1 MKKFGSICLLL
12 HLICRLCAQ
21 DASTNKDLLHLFQK
35 DSVIEIEKLIDTA
48 QQLSATDSA
57 NALKFLRAAAAKAN
71 RLQIDYLEAQ
81 AHFEAGAVN
90 YAYRNYDRSI
100 NNYTRSRNIYQKLG
114 MVQQEALSYV
124 YMARSQY
131 YRGNY
136 TLAAQN
142 LNTAIEKG
150 RLINSPLVE
159 AEADE
164 YLGLLYNFF
173 QDFNASIHFSQR
185 ALEMKKTIGDEVG
198 YIRVANMLSTVYY
211 DAQRFDSALYYANTA
226 LNAAKK
232 KNMHTDVYMAHF
244 SIAAA
249 YIRLKRLNDAAK
261 EINLLRSN
269 DSLKSDINFLIRYY
283 VLLANYSLAKNDKKN
298 CIAYCDTALS
308 IAEKKLYPETRL
320 FIYKNMAES
329 YYAAGDFK
337 TAYAY
342 YRKYNRQLSDMYTGE
357 NVLRLAKMEG
367 IVHNKL
373 SENEI
378 KYLNKENEIKQL
390 QLLRETEMRKNL
402 IKENLLKDSILQ
414 KEKLLGVAMLK
425 ENELHKAKLEN
436 EKKLGAA
443 LKRENTL
450 QQARLNSEK
459 KLRLTL
465 MLGLCTALAFVG
477 VIFYQYNRQKNKNA
491 IIKKQAD
498 ELQTLMKEIH
508 HRVKNNMQIVS
519 SLLDLQSFSIEDAH
533 ASEAVKESRNRV
545 QSMALIHQ
553 NLYNEGNIKGIQMQD
568 YIQNLA
574 QNLFDSYN
582 IEKDKIKLITD
593 IEKLNLDVDTVIPIG
608 LIVNELISN
617 SLKYAFKEKASGEV
631 HVELKKIN
639 NELLLKVHDN
649 GNGFPEGWNNSAKHS
664 FGYKLIK
671 AFAQKLKAKL
681 DVYNND
687 GACFVMRITKFRMA

>member
-1 MKKFGSICLLL
+1 MKQFCSIWLV
-12 HLICRLCAQ
+12 IFFAYRLCAQ
-21 DASTNKDLLHLFQK
+21 NTASKESLLYLFQK
-35 DSVIEIEKLIDTA
+35 DSVAEIENIINTA
-48 QQLSATDSA
+48 KQISVTDSSAAFKLLRTAAIKA
-57 NALKFLRAAAAKAN
+57 NAQKIF
-71 RLQIDYLEAQ
+71 YLEAE
-81 AHFEAGAVN
+81 AYFEAGTIN
-90 YAYRNYDRSI
+90 YTYKNYDRSI
-100 NNYTRSRNIYQKLG
+100 NAYTRARNVFQKIG
-114 MVQQEALSYV
+114 AVEQEALSFI

-150 RLINSPLVE
+150 RAVKSKLVE

-173 QDFNASIHFSQR
+173 QDFNAGISFSEKS
-185 ALEMKKTIGDEVG
+185 LEMKKIIGDEIG
-198 YIRVANMLSTVYY
+198 YIRVANMLSDMCY
-211 DAQRFDSALYYANTA
+211 DAQKFDSAFYYAHIA
-226 LNAAKK
+226 LQSAEK
-232 KNMHTDVYMAHF
+232 KNLATDVYMARF
-244 SIAAA
+244 SMAASL
-249 YIRLKRLNDAAK
+249 IRLKKLNAAED
-261 EINLLRSN
+261 EINLLHK
-269 DSLKSDINFLIRYY
+269 DSLQSDINFLIRYY
-283 VLLANYSLAKNDKKN
+283 VLKANYCLAKTDKKN
-298 CIAYCDTALS
+298 SAAYYDTALN
-308 IAEKKLYPETRL
+308 IAGKNLYPASRL

-329 YYAAGDFK
+329 YYTVSDFK
-337 TAYAY
+337 TAYDY
-342 YRKYNRQLSDMYTGE
+342 YKKYNRQLSDIYSGE
-357 NVLRLAKMEG
+357 NVLRIAKMEG

-378 KYLNKENEIKQL
+378 KYLNKENEVKQL
-390 QLLRETEMRKNL
+390 QLLRETEMRRNL
-402 IKENLLKDSILQ
+402 TKENLLKDSILQ
-414 KEKLLGVAMLK
+414 KEKLLSNAMIK
-425 ENELHKAKLEN
+425 ENELHKTKLEN
-436 EKKLGAA
+436 EKKLGTA

-450 QQARLNSEK
+450 QLSKLDSEK

-465 MLGLCTALAFVG
+465 IIGLSISLALATI
-477 VIFYQYNRQKNKNA
+477 IFYQYRRQKNKNT
-491 IIKKQAD
+491 IIKKQSD

-519 SLLDLQSFSIEDAH
+519 SLLDLQSFSIEDSR

-582 IEKDKIKLITD
+582 IQKDKIKLITD

-608 LIVNELISN
+608 LIVNELVSN
-617 SLKYAFKEKASGEV
+617 SLKYAFNEKGFGEV
-631 HVELKKIN
+631 CVELKKIN
-639 NELLLKVHDN
+639 NELILKVHDN
-649 GNGFPEGWNNSAKHS
+649 GKGFAEDWDKHAKHS

-681 DVYNND
+681 DIYNNN
-687 GACFVMRITKFRMA
+687 GACFVMRITKFRLA

>member
-1 MKKFGSICLLL
+1 MLY
-12 HLICRLCAQ
+12 AQ
-21 DASTNKDLLHLFQK
+21 DSSTKENLLTLFQK
-35 DSVIEIEKLIDTA
+35 DSVLEIENLIDA
-48 QQLSATDSA
+48 AKQLSITDSS
-57 NALKFLRAAAAKAN
+57 NALRLLRTAAIKAN
-71 RLQIDYLEAQ
+71 RQQIDYLEGLAY
-81 AHFEAGAVN
+81 FEAGGVN
-90 YAYRNYDRSI
+90 YNFHNYDRSI
-100 NNYTRSRNIYQKLG
+100 NNYTRARNIFQRVG
-114 MVQQEALSYV
+114 AAEQEALSYV

-150 RLINSPLVE
+150 RAANSKLVE

-173 QDFNASIHFSQR
+173 QDLNTGISFSQR
-185 ALEMKKTIGDEVG
+185 SLEIKKTIGDELG
-198 YIRVANMLSTVYY
+198 YIRVANMLSNMYY
-211 DAQRFDSALYYANTA
+211 DAQKFDSALYYANIA
-226 LNAAKK
+226 LQAAQK
-232 KNMHTDVYMAHF
+232 KNMRTDIYLAHF
-244 SIAAA
+244 SIAFS
-249 YIRLKRLNDAAK
+249 YIRLKRLADAARQ
-261 EINLLRSN
+261 IGLLRAE
-269 DSLKSDINFLIRYY
+269 DSLQSDINFLIHYY
-283 VLLANYSLAKNDKKN
+283 ILQANYSLAKNDKKKG
-298 CIAYCDTALS
+298 IAYCDTALN
-308 IAEKKLYPETRL
+308 IAEKNLYAETRL

-329 YYAAGDFK
+329 YYAAGNYK
-337 TAYAY
+337 TAYEY
-342 YRKYNRQLSDMYTGE
+342 YRKYNRQLSDIYTGE

-378 KYLNKENEIKQL
+378 KYLNKENEVKQL
-390 QLLRETEMRKNL
+390 QLLRETEMRINL
-402 IKENLLKDSILQ
+402 TKENLLKDSILH
-414 KEKLLGVAMLK
+414 KEKLLGDIVMK
-425 ENELHKAKLEN
+425 ENELHKSKLEN
-436 EKKLGAA
+436 EKKLSVA
-443 LKRENTL
+443 LKRENVL
-450 QQARLNSEK
+450 QLARLDSER

-465 MLGLCTALAFVG
+465 IAGLCIALALAVI
-477 VIFYQYNRQKNKNA
+477 IFYQYYRQKNKNA
-491 IIKKQAD
+491 IIKKQSE

-582 IEKDKIKLITD
+582 IQKDKIKLITD

-608 LIVNELISN
+608 LIVNELVSN
-617 SLKYAFKEKASGEV
+617 SLKYAFAGKQFGEV
-631 HVELKKIN
+631 FVELKKMN
-639 NELLLKVHDN
+639 NELVLKVHDN
-649 GNGFPEGWNNSAKHS
+649 GNGFAEGWNNNTKHS

-681 DVYNND
+681 DVYNNN
-687 GACFVMRITKFRMA
+687 GACFVMRITKFRLA